1 MKELHVTM
9 LGEFSIRAGEQI
21 ITDSD
26 NRSKKVWLLLAY
38 LICRGSRPIPA
49 KELIDLLWGDDPSSS
64 NPENALKITLHRARG
79 LLDQLWPSA
88 GHQLIIYRDNGY
100 IWSSTCP
107 LTLDTDAF
115 TQHCQPHSGSDDETL
130 ASYLKALDFY
140 RGEFLTKLSSE
151 VWVIPIATHFH
162 NLYIQTVLN
171 AVPLLITKQAYQ
183 QADEICRAAIAL
195 EPYDESLYQ
204 LYMQVLSAKGD
215 QLRVIAVYEDLSQK
229 LFTAFGIKPSEET
242 RAVYRSVTHEL
253 TDQSLPVEVVLS
265 QLQEPDAADGALEC
279 EYDDFKILCHA
290 ETRSILR
297 SGKAT
302 HIALLSVNGLPDKPL
317 SKRSLTCA
325 MDNLGTQIRLNLRRG
340 DAFSRCSTSQFILM
354 LPQANYENSCMVCRR
369 VIGAFT
375 RKYPHSPANI
385 QFIVQPLGQNALDL

>member
-64 NPENALKITLHRARG
+64 NPENALKITLHRARA

-140 RGEFLTKLSSE
+140 RGNF
-151 VWVIPIATHFH
+151 
-162 NLYIQTVLN
+162 
-171 AVPLLITKQAYQ
+171 
-183 QADEICRAAIAL
+183 
-195 EPYDESLYQ
+195 
-204 LYMQVLSAKGD
+204 
-215 QLRVIAVYEDLSQK
+215 
-229 LFTAFGIKPSEET
+229 
-242 RAVYRSVTHEL
+242 
-253 TDQSLPVEVVLS
+253 
-265 QLQEPDAADGALEC
+265 
-279 EYDDFKILCHA
+279 
-290 ETRSILR
+290 
-297 SGKAT
+297 
-302 HIALLSVNGLPDKPL
+302 
-317 SKRSLTCA
+317 
-325 MDNLGTQIRLNLRRG
+325 
-340 DAFSRCSTSQFILM
+340 
-354 LPQANYENSCMVCRR
+354 
-369 VIGAFT
+369 
-375 RKYPHSPANI
+375 
-385 QFIVQPLGQNALDL
+385 